1 MNNNTQLQLDFIK
14 RAALYIAESNSL
26 AIGDALSFVYN
37 SETFRLL
44 EEGGIEDR
52 TLEQLLE
59 TFKKEMVSGKV

>member
-1 MNNNTQLQLDFIK
+1 MNNNTPLQLDFIK

-44 EEGGIEDR
+44 EDGDLEDK

>member
-1 MNNNTQLQLDFIK
+1 MQLDFIK

>member
-1 MNNNTQLQLDFIK
+1 MQLDFIK
-14 RAALYIAESNSL
+14 RAALHIAESNSL

>member
-14 RAALYIAESNSL
+14 CAALYIAESNSL

>member
-44 EEGGIEDR
+44 EDGELEDK

-59 TFKKEMVSGKV
+59 IFKKEMVSGKV